1 MHTLNLIN
9 SEWAAKR
16 IIVSKVHPDASLACV
31 YPIPSRF
38 IKWTT
43 FGRNIYLSPI
53 LNAAGSPL
61 FPKIR
66 CTTRTHK
73 NPKKVVSSFPFPCRQ
88 VHCVGGLAFHRR
100 RSISG
105 FISFSFPALL
115 LIPHIAHIA
124 SYLLFDTKAYSLM
137 ALVSCTV
144 RINHFQK
151 ERFSVRHVY
160 LISLREKCQNKFS
173 QTLISA
179 ANRRIAAF
187 QLIFSVLLASHSPI
201 KEKGPLHFKLLPASQ
216 RFVRWSASGA
226 LLNSES
232 AHGISTLWMFILITR
247 SNIIFFTASW
257 SSSYRDLPV
266 AARRGG
272 RWWEMRVSIPAHAAQ

>member
-1 MHTLNLIN
+1 M
-9 SEWAAKR
+9 
-16 IIVSKVHPDASLACV
+16 
-31 YPIPSRF
+31 
-38 IKWTT
+38 
-43 FGRNIYLSPI
+43 
-53 LNAAGSPL
+53 

-151 ERFSVRHVY
+151 ERFSARNVY
-160 LISLREKCQNKFS
+160 LIPLKKMLWFS

-179 ANRRIAAF
+179 TIRRIAAF
-187 QLIFSVLLASHSPI
+187 QLIFFVLLASHSPI

-216 RFVRWSASGA
+216 RFVR
-226 LLNSES
+226 
-232 AHGISTLWMFILITR
+232 
-247 SNIIFFTASW
+247 
-257 SSSYRDLPV
+257 
-266 AARRGG
+266 
-272 RWWEMRVSIPAHAAQ
+272 